1 MREKRRENR
10 GASTLPVGEREKS
23 GSYNEEL
30 KEKRDTRERKRWDR
44 VDALAK
50 RKVRDEDGSLIKSP
64 LQLQSRTPLGT
75 SLLVISIP
83 VVRYFFFRH
92 PIINATAPT
101 PAPLSNP
108 VFISNH
114 DCSNR
119 VDRVV
124 LNNV

>member
-1 MREKRRENR
+1 M
-10 GASTLPVGEREKS
+10 GEREKS

-30 KEKRDTRERKRWDR
+30 KGKRDTRERKKWDR

-50 RKVRDEDGSLIKSP
+50 WKVRDEDGSLIKSP

-75 SLLVISIP
+75 SMCPLLIISIP
-83 VVRYFFFRH
+83 VVRYFFFH
-92 PIINATAPT
+92 LPIINATPPT

-124 LNNV
+124 LYNV